1 MCDPLVQE
9 EGDMSEKK
17 GDAASVQEE
26 LQTAINRVLSGMLGK
41 LLRERALQQKS
52 PQKAIWGE

>member
-1 MCDPLVQE
+1 
-9 EGDMSEKK
+9 MSEKK

-52 PQKAIWGE
+52 PQKAI